1 MLSFNSYCLYHG
13 IFFVLEKTCKQ
24 IWKNYKHRAR
34 RSERK
39 HQQTTDEERDS
50 DSACESEADTSVT
63 SNESSTK
70 SRSGSPQPERN
81 QNRNE
86 QNYASWLHDSVYGF
100 MIGLGSVIRNLPVQL
115 QNMAK
120 QKCSAA
126 VLEIESFANNNV
138 PENVIIYAPEITGQS
153 EVSVQTEANAL
164 NPSQTKTD
172 AIRRGTEVDA
182 NSLKNMSMFC
192 EEVDCESHEA
202 LTNASDPYLNCI

>member
-1 MLSFNSYCLYHG
+1 
-13 IFFVLEKTCKQ
+13 
-24 IWKNYKHRAR
+24 
-34 RSERK
+34 
-39 HQQTTDEERDS
+39 
-50 DSACESEADTSVT
+50 
-63 SNESSTK
+63 
-70 SRSGSPQPERN
+70 
-81 QNRNE
+81 
-86 QNYASWLHDSVYGF
+86 